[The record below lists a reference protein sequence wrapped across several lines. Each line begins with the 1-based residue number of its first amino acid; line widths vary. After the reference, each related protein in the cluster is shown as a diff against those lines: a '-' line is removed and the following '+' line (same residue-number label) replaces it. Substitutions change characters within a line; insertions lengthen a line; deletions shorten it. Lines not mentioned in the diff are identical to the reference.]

1 MTKRKFATLLV
12 AIMLGLTA
20 NIARAQTMSVAVD
33 GCAELARVIY
43 TEVSAAALYGPGNSG
58 PWMISPG
65 QGDIALCEHTA
76 RVVSRAFT
84 SAMMSAGIAV
94 YWDNLP
100 QDRGDYCLSGFLS
113 QCYPKRDAVFF
124 VADSADTVLVNKIWT
139 VVSQAVMRQM
149 YNPFSSDEVR
159 FRSDELKLKIGLS
172 LRSIGA
178 KDHR

>member
-1 MTKRKFATLLV
+1 MANRNFAILLV
-12 AIMLGLTA
+12 VIMLGLTA
-20 NIARAQTMSVAVD
+20 NSARAQTMSVAVD
-33 GCAELARVIY
+33 DCAALARIIY
-43 TEVSAAALYGPGNSG
+43 TEVSAAARYGPGSSG
-58 PWMISPG
+58 PWIISSG
-65 QGDIALCEHTA
+65 QGDIALCEHAA

-94 YWDNLP
+94 YWDNFP
-100 QDRGDYCLSGFLS
+100 QQRGDYCLSGLLS
-113 QCYPKRDAVFF
+113 QCYPKRDSVFL
-124 VADSADTVLVNKIWT
+124 VADNADSVLVSKIWT

-178 KDHR
+178 NDYR